1 MSKISTIYDKKVGKC
16 LIVRGSEAYAHT
28 TDVLLEVGTIT
39 KDHTDSFKSTFILNV
54 LRDVGSSQIAIYD
67 NEELI
72 KIVDWSD
79 NQSSAIE
86 IGTGTGDDEIRFS
99 YNVDHNIYAKYL
111 GNKECLPSRSK
122 TLVLNEE
129 VPSNLFTS
137 ISFGESPTT
146 TFLTT
151 VTIPV
156 TLNAEGTSTQTLNY
170 YIDGDTSNKQSVS
183 VTTNT
188 PTNVAINGV
197 DNGLHTISFEFEE
210 TVNLAESYN
219 EITISKGAIA
229 NINLPSIL
237 THSQSEFD
245 AYFTVEDFFGN
256 GITQEYTLDLS
267 YGDDEPIIID
277 DFTNNHHILTLSI
290 PQFSITFY
298 NIRFTDDSV
307 QSHTTPLT
315 LELSANGSVID
326 TFSFNLNITRVTEFS
341 MNLTKP
347 YLVDNESTT
356 ITGSV
361 DTASGV
367 LENVAVKIG
376 DATVYTNNVGEYTA
390 DFTMTSQ
397 YDISVQ
403 ARCGDKIVNKWAENV
418 LFYYDRGNLDYNTDT
433 NLSTFIGRSN
443 VAVGTTA
450 SPKGIRFNGTSAS
463 QSYIQFKTSVHDN
476 MKIEFDITE
485 LVNKE
490 GTKLQGL
497 YPFNGLKVGDHVLM
511 GKKDKYV
518 VAVNGEW
525 RTSYSLDGSAW
536 FTCQFGR
543 NGSTSRLTANKI
555 KIKRIRV

>member
-28 TDVLLEVGTIT
+28 TDVLMEVGTIT
-39 KDHTDSFKSTFILNV
+39 KDHTDSFKATFILNV

-67 NEELI
+67 NDELI

-86 IGTGTGDDEIRFS
+86 IGTNGDDIRFS
-99 YNVDHNIYAKYL
+99 YNVNHNIYAKYL

-122 TLVLNEE
+122 TFVLNEE
-129 VPSNLFTS
+129 IPSNLFTS

-146 TFLTT
+146 SFLST

-156 TLNAEGTSTQTLNY
+156 TLVADNSSTQTLKY
-170 YIDGDTSNKQSVS
+170 YIDGDTTNKQSIS
-183 VTTNT
+183 VT
-188 PTNVAINGV
+188 PNVASNIV
-197 DNGLHTISFEFEE
+197 IDDLDNGLHTINVEFEE
-210 TVNLAESYN
+210 TLNLAESYN
-219 EITISKGAIA
+219 EIRISKGAIV
-229 NINLPSIL
+229 NVSSPSIL
-237 THSQSEFD
+237 THYQSEFD
-245 AYFTVEDFFGN
+245 LSFAVEDFFGN
-256 GITQEYTLDLS
+256 DITQEYTLDLS
-267 YGDDEPIIID
+267 YDDEEPLLID
-277 DFTNNHHILTLSI
+277 GFTNNHFIITLSL
-290 PQFSITFY
+290 PRFSFTFE

-307 QSHTTPLT
+307 QSLT
-315 LELSANGSVID
+315 VPISGTLSVGNSVID
-326 TFSFNLNITRVTEFS
+326 TFEFELNVTRVTEFS

-356 ITGSV
+356 ITGLV

-367 LENVAVKIG
+367 LENIPVKIN
-376 DATVYTNNVGEYTA
+376 DVTVYTNEVGEYST

-397 YDISVQ
+397 YDIT
-403 ARCGDKIVNKWAENV
+403 IVGKCSDNTVTKSAENV
-418 LFYYDRGNLDYNTDT
+418 LFYFDRGNLDHNTDT

-443 VAVGTTA
+443 VTVETTA
-450 SPKGIRFNGTSAS
+450 NPKGIRFIGTSAS
-463 QSYIQFKTSVHDN
+463 QSYVQFKTSVHNN

-497 YPFNGLKVGDHVLM
+497 YPFNNLKVGDHIMMTKLNQYSVN
-511 GKKDKYV
+511 
-518 VAVNGEW
+518 VNGVW
-525 RTSYSLDGSAW
+525 QKAYSLDGSAW

-543 NGSTSRLTANKI
+543 NGTPSRLTANKI
-555 KIKRIRV
+555 KIKRI

>member
-1 MSKISTIYDKKVGKC
+1 MSKISTIYDKKIGKC

-28 TDVLLEVGTIT
+28 TDVLMEVGTIT

-79 NQSSAIE
+79 SSSAIE

-129 VPSNLFTS
+129 IPSNLFTS

-170 YIDGDTSNKQSVS
+170 YVDGDTSNKQSVS

-188 PTNVAINGV
+188 PTNVTVTGV
-197 DNGLHTISFEFEE
+197 DNGLHTINFEFEE

-219 EITISKGAIA
+219 EIVISKGAIV
-229 NINLPSIL
+229 NISSPSIL
-237 THSQSEFD
+237 THSQAEFD
-245 AYFTVEDFFGN
+245 LSFAVEDFFGN

-267 YGDDEPIIID
+267 YDDEEPISIVG
-277 DFTNNHHILTLSI
+277 FTNNHFVRTLSL
-290 PQFSITFY
+290 PQFSYTFE
-298 NIRFTDDSV
+298 NIQFTDDSV
-307 QSHTTPLT
+307 QSHTVPLT

-326 TFSFNLNITRVTEFS
+326 TFSFNLNVTRVTEFS

-376 DATVYTNNVGEYTA
+376 NATVYTNDAGEYTA

-397 YDISVQ
+397 YDMGVQ
-403 ARCGDKIVNKWAENV
+403 ARCGDKTVTKTAENV

-433 NLSTFIGRSN
+433 NLSTFIGRYN

-450 SPKGIRFNGTSAS
+450 SPKGIRFNGTSPS
-463 QSYIQFKTSVHDN
+463 QSYIQFKTSVHN
-476 MKIEFDITE
+476 NIRIEFDITE

-497 YPFNGLKVGDHVLM
+497 YPFNGLKVNDHVLM
-511 GKKDKYV
+511 TKTDKYI
-518 VAVNGEW
+518 VAVNNEW
-525 RTSYSLDGSAW
+525 RTSYSLDGSSW